1 MTKTVYI
8 VYHSKTGN
16 TKKIAEQILE
26 SFSKLKSEE
35 VEIKLMSATELDLD
49 ALKAA
54 DGYIL
59 GTPNYL
65 GAPSG
70 YIKVFFDEL
79 YVHKAI
85 LKGRPVFCFVSHGG
99 SGYLKELNSM
109 CRWLEL
115 ATVGYPIAIS
125 GKSMTSKELSIIENN
140 IKEMLELI

>member
-16 TKKIAEQILE
+16 TKKIAEQILD
-26 SFSKLKSEE
+26 SFSKLKSEDT
-35 VEIKLMSATELDLD
+35 VIKLMSATELDLE

-54 DGYIL
+54 DGYVL

-65 GAPSG
+65 GSPSG

-79 YVHKAI
+79 FVHKTI

-115 ATVGYPIAIS
+115 ETVGSPIAIS
-125 GKSMTSKELSIIENN
+125 GNSITSKELSIIENN

>member
-26 SFSKLKSEE
+26 SFSKLKSEAID
-35 VEIKLMSATELDLD
+35 IKLMNATDLDLEV
-49 ALKAA
+49 LKTAS
-54 DGYIL
+54 GYII
-59 GTPNYL
+59 GTPNYFSS
-65 GAPSG
+65 PSG

-79 YVHKAI
+79 FLDKAI

-99 SGYLKELNSM
+99 SGYIEFLDSM

-115 ATVGYPIAIS
+115 ITVGTPIAIK
-125 GKSMTSKELSIIENN
+125 GNNVTTKDLSIIENN